1 MLSKNLKVIFIMLI
15 IQSANSAMRK
25 SWKSS
30 ANFESNIPKFTPFEN
45 FVGDAETEEP
55 SVSSTKISAKIKAQE
70 KHVAELY
77 NNIKDSQKVSQDFGS
92 FAYHVPETSSEEEEL
107 DNEIPSK
114 LLNHNL
120 SDENDDEDDGEFDLV
135 SNDDAT
141 EYKVGQLMNVSVNS
155 NENTVKINLD
165 QQSLK
170 DIFTGNKRGELLYN
184 ILIASGKLIL

>member
-1 MLSKNLKVIFIMLI
+1 MLNKNLKLIFILLI

-45 FVGDAETEEP
+45 FVADAETEEP
-55 SVSSTKISAKIKAQE
+55 SVPSTKISAKIKAHE

-77 NNIKDSQKVSQDFGS
+77 NNIKDSRKVSEDFGS
-92 FAYHVPETSSEEEEL
+92 FAYHVPQSSSEEEEL

-120 SDENDDEDDGEFDLV
+120 SDESVDEDDGEFDLV

-141 EYKVGQLMNVSVNS
+141 EYKIGQLMNVSVNS
-155 NENTVKINLD
+155 NEETVEIKLD

-170 DIFTGNKRGELLYN
+170 DIFTGNKRGKLL
-184 ILIASGKLIL
+184 